1 MSCNVVTFFSVKGG
15 VGKTTSCANIGL
27 ALGKMN
33 IKTLIIDMDPI
44 GSLSSNFLLSNINGS
59 KHLLENKISSFKEII
74 SKNVF
79 NNVDVVPTT
88 IDLSFMFM
96 DNDILKYEETLKE
109 NIKKLKEKYD
119 IILIDVASSWSNLN
133 RMVLS
138 ITDALLL
145 PILCTPYA
153 IDTISKILNII
164 RSVQIERNPN
174 LKIAGAFINMFDK
187 RKNDSMVYLSELTKI
202 FGNNLYDSI
211 IPNDSL
217 ITKLQKNNKF
227 VVESSAWTP
236 SAIKF
241 SELTKEIYQKLKK
254 INMNKVN

>member
-1 MSCNVVTFFSVKGG
+1 MSCHIITFFSVKGG

-27 ALGKMN
+27 VLGKMN

-59 KHLLENKISSFKEII
+59 KQLLENKITSFQDVVF
-74 SKNVF
+74 KNVF

-96 DNDILKYEETLKE
+96 DNDILKYEENLKE

-138 ITDALLL
+138 ITDSLLL

-164 RSVQIERNPN
+164 RNIQIERNPN
-174 LKIAGAFINMFDK
+174 LKIAGVFINMFDK
-187 RKNDSMVYLSELTKI
+187 RKKDSMVYLSELAKI

-211 IPNDSL
+211 IPNDIS

-254 INMNKVN
+254 HKLE